1 LKDLSSNHAGVTG
14 MDSMIS
20 KELIKLEIDR
30 VSDERLEELYSVIK
44 SYSQKPTQNGGPSLM
59 SKLREISIE
68 GPEDF
73 SENIDLYLTGEK
85 TID

>member
-1 LKDLSSNHAGVTG
+1 
-14 MDSMIS
+14 MIS

-30 VSDERLEELYSVIK
+30 VADERLEELYSVVK
-44 SYSQKPTQNGGPSLM
+44 SYSQSPAQNGGRSLM
-59 SKLREISIE
+59 SKLREITIE